1 MSHQSLATHT
11 NELSP
16 GRSLPSERK
25 TLTEHLKSIKL
36 ASEPLYTP
44 FAPDRRRACRLI
56 MKLAMPP
63 RLTCTRLTIIP
74 DADRAR
80 TQAAVIKAR
89 SRLR

>member
-36 ASEPLYTP
+36 AVNHFTH
-44 FAPDRRRACRLI
+44 
-56 MKLAMPP
+56 
-63 RLTCTRLTIIP
+63 
-74 DADRAR
+74 
-80 TQAAVIKAR
+80 R
-89 SRLR
+89 SRLIAVELVD